1 MIAQLGD
8 AYDHGIGVAKDT
20 ARAAECY
27 TKAAARLNFAAM
39 VKLAEIYAGDGL
51 NGVDQD
57 LEKAFKLYKEAAG

>member
-8 AYDHGIGVAKDT
+8 AYDGGFGVAKNT

-27 TKAAARLNFAAM
+27 TKAAGLNSFAM
-39 VKLAEIYAGDGL
+39 VKLADMYAGDGP

-57 LEKAFKLYKEAAG
+57 LEKAFKFYKAAAE